1 MFTAITKSLGEDVP
15 LICED
20 LGDVTPEVFALRDH
34 FKLHGVRILQ
44 MGFYYD
50 ADNMYCPHHYTPH
63 SFAYTG

>member
-20 LGDVTPEVFALRDH
+20 LGDVTPEVFALRDY

-50 ADNMYCPHHYTPH
+50 PDNMYCPHHYTPH